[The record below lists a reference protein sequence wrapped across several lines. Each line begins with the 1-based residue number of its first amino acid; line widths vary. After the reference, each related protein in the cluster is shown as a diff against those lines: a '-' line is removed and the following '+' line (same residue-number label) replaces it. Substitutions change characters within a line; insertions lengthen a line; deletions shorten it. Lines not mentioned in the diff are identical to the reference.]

1 VFALPQILTRYS
13 GLTVLGVF
21 LVGNWAA
28 AADADDRRAKW
39 KEQRERQSYIHRTRP
54 HRLDGPLREENIS
67 DVEVRQIQVVTDTVY
82 PGSIANIA
90 GVTEGCPCEEGPWC
104 DSQVWILAYHEG
116 KYRGLML
123 SRIDN
128 TWLVGVIQAW
138 WFSYD
143 RLRERFFGASVTRI
157 DWRAGNYRKFLDE
170 QQRHLDSFP
179 HCAE

>member
-1 VFALPQILTRYS
+1 MTFSRLTILGTLLLWS
-13 GLTVLGVF
+13 AT
-21 LVGNWAA
+21 AA
-28 AADADDRRAKW
+28 GDADERRAAW

-54 HRLDGPLREENIS
+54 HRLDGPLREVNIS
-67 DVEVRQIQVVTDTVY
+67 DNEVRQIQVVTDIVY

-90 GVTEGCPCEEGPWC
+90 GVTKGCPCEEGLWC

-123 SRIDN
+123 SRIDH
-128 TWLVGVIQAW
+128 TWLVGPTQEW

-143 RLRERFFGASVTRI
+143 RLRERFFGPSATRTY
-157 DWRAGNYRKFLDE
+157 GNAEAYRRYRDE

-179 HCAE
+179 SCAQ